1 MREMRCSSQYPTGPT
16 AAWRHGGASV
26 HYEQTV
32 RERVHRYTMCKQS
45 WNGCIEAYFQNRFFF
60 TNVLDHH
67 KVLEV
72 VICVIASLRK
82 ALGRA
87 SFIVSL
93 RKALGR
99 ASFIASSHHCARPW
113 ACVIHCIIASLRKAL
128 GRASFHLGSII
139 CAAFKRSRLD
149 SIPGVSICAAIG
161 VAQRY
166 ATVRSIYL
174 TGQESV
180 GVRG

>member
-87 SFIVSL
+87 SFIASL

-113 ACVIHCIIASLRKAL
+113 GVRHSLHHCIIAQGPGACVIPSRFHHMCGLQTFEAGFHPWGFNLCGHRR
-128 GRASFHLGSII
+128 RATICDGS
-139 CAAFKRSRLD
+139 
-149 SIPGVSICAAIG
+149 
-161 VAQRY
+161 
-166 ATVRSIYL
+166 
-174 TGQESV
+174 
-180 GVRG
+180 